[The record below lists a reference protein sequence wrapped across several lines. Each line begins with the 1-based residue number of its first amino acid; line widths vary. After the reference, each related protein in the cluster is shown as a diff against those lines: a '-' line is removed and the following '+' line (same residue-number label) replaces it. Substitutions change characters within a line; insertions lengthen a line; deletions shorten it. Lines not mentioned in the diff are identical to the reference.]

1 MNKKNKKGIS
11 NELIKL
17 IVIIVAFAI
26 IGIAATYIL
35 RTYGII

>member
-1 MNKKNKKGIS
+1 MRNKKGIS

-17 IVIIVAFAI
+17 IIIIIAFAI

-35 RTYGII
+35 KTYGII